1 MPVRVI
7 FQLSTLYDIFFVM
20 KFMSDK
26 ILVFYRGHFFGQRKI
41 PFVQSRCY
49 CLPLM
54 MPKCHSGTYL

>member
-7 FQLSTLYDIFFVM
+7 FQLSTLYDIFFYYEIYVRQDSC
-20 KFMSDK
+20 FLS
-26 ILVFYRGHFFGQRKI
+26 RAFFGQRKI